1 MFIDLENLPGVESTL
16 PVDPKFFKEW
26 VSDDYTFWEAYD
38 RSQQRKYAALEV
50 RGAVAISRAFP
61 VGAQIRNF
69 PGAVRGTISG
79 TKFWRTYGATVF
91 GLPTVG
97 GIGFG
102 LLGQKLQSR
111 GGRDAKPGL
120 PPVAPGRR
128 PRPIKPSRRASPGQT
143 SKPFWSNG
151 KPKCK
156 KGFRYDFKRKLCV
169 KIK

>member
-1 MFIDLENLPGVESTL
+1 MFIDLENLPNMETVL
-16 PVDPKFFKEW
+16 PVDTQMLREW
-26 VSDDYTFWEAYD
+26 ASDDYTFWEAYE
-38 RSQQRKYAALEV
+38 RSQQRKYAAAEIFV
-50 RGAVAISRAFP
+50 GVQVSRVFP
-61 VGAQIRNF
+61 IGAQIRNF

-91 GLPTVG
+91 GFPTVG
-97 GIGFG
+97 GIGLG

-111 GGRDAKPGL
+111 GGRDAKQVL

-128 PRPIKPSRRASPGQT
+128 PRPPKPSRRVSPGKT